1 MSEPGFREIQLSTKQ
16 VVFLFIAG
24 VAAFVA
30 VFLLGVSVGR
40 GVTAD
45 RAQTEAAAAD
55 PAADIK
61 STGVMPP
68 ATSPKPDELKYHDV
82 LQGKGDKPAASAPPT
97 PPDAPPDPTPTPT
110 ATPTPVV
117 PPVTKAANS
126 PKPATTPA
134 PAPAKPAVQT
144 TPAPGAGY
152 FVQVDSFGSRDNAV
166 RQQSQLK
173 ARGITA
179 YIFDTGGPGVR
190 YRVRVGPFADRA
202 AADVMSARLRKEGF
216 RPSVSR

>member
-45 RAQTEAAAAD
+45 RAQSESGASTD

-68 ATSPKPDELKYHDV
+68 PTSPKPDELKYHDE
-82 LQGKGDKPAASAPPT
+82 LQGKGTKPAGSPPPT
-97 PPDAPPDPTPTPT
+97 PPDAPPDPTPTAT
-110 ATPTPVV
+110 ATPTPAA
-117 PPVTKAANS
+117 PPATKPATS
-126 PKPATTPA
+126 PKPTPTPPPTPA
-134 PAPAKPAVQT
+134 KSA
-144 TPAPGAGY
+144 TPAGGGF

-166 RQQSQLK
+166 RQVSQLK
-173 ARGITA
+173 DRGITA
-179 YIFDTGGPGVR
+179 FIFDAGGPGVR
-190 YRVRVGPFADRA
+190 YKVRVGPFGDRA
-202 AADVMSARLRKEGF
+202 AADVMASRLRKEGF